1 MESNRIFP
9 SPRVLRLALALGLLL
24 LTVPALRQDRAEA
37 KDPCAPFPAV
47 CHYTYDPVENCCN
60 AAPWLDCYDVCFF

>member
-1 MESNRIFP
+1 MNQTNAVPP
-9 SPRVLRLALALGLLL
+9 SKVFRLALLLGLLL
-24 LTVPALRQDRAEA
+24 LTLPVLNPHQAEA

-60 AAPWLDCYDVCFF
+60 AAPWLDCYDVCF

>member
-1 MESNRIFP
+1 MTHSNAVPVSKI
-9 SPRVLRLALALGLLL
+9 VRLALALGLLL
-24 LTVPALRQDRAEA
+24 LTLPVFNPQKAEA

-60 AAPWLDCYDVCFF
+60 AAPWLDCYDVCF